1 MEINKMQK
9 KLVRENWSQK
19 EKGKYGNRCDMVP
32 ITCLQ
37 WVAMQQNKEW
47 MVKKGNNMKLRLQRV
62 GISALLVTVY

>member
-9 KLVRENWSQK
+9 NLVRENWSQK
-19 EKGKYGNRCDMVP
+19 EKGKYGNRRDMVP

-47 MVKKGNNMKLRLQRV
+47 MGKKGNSMILRLQRV